1 MNFKTCIGEADFL
14 QLKNSIDPNSWFGIS
29 GIHKE
34 RAEVEKAY
42 RECIYAINNRILINE
57 NLFFWKEELEITE
70 LLEKDTLE
78 IFSRFIEFGR
88 IREAEKIIDKLFAK
102 CIREH
107 ANIYSLYNAII
118 QLFSVLRKTITTD
131 VRCPL
136 EKGDISCLIL
146 KSICINSIQRM
157 S

>member
-1 MNFKTCIGEADFL
+1 MG
-14 QLKNSIDPNSWFGIS
+14 SIK
-29 GIHKE
+29 KE
-34 RAEVEKAY
+34 RKLKKAY

-118 QLFSVLRKTITTD
+118 QLFF
-131 VRCPL
+131 CPQKKL
-136 EKGDISCLIL
+136 LQRMSGALWRRGDISCLIL